1 MDQITIDRIAKS
13 IGYVAFGPGTERASS
28 DLQSMTEKAARVV
41 LSRAEDIQRD
51 TRARVMELS
60 AKPDDGQTGAAWQV
74 VSARLLASRRLR
86 RLRIAYP
93 LWTAFIRGELNP
105 VSRTSCP
112 GDLQVLGV
120 VNASEGGG
128 LFGDIDV
135 LVSSQTFLPVDDG
148 EEIPLLSGIH
158 YSVEYLHVRSDR
170 LDPKRDDVDEG

>member
-1 MDQITIDRIAKS
+1 MDQFSIDRLAKS
-13 IGYVAFGPGTERASS
+13 IGYIAFGPGTERASPE
-28 DLQSMTEKAARVV
+28 LESMTEEAARVV
-41 LSRAEDIQRD
+41 LSRDRD
-51 TRARVMELS
+51 RRRAPRARLAELG
-60 AKPDDGQTGAAWQV
+60 AKPDEGQTGTAWQV

-86 RLRIAYP
+86 RLRIGYP

-120 VNASEGGG
+120 MNASEDGG

-135 LVSSQTFLPVDDG
+135 LVSSQTFRPLDDG
-148 EEIPLLSGIH
+148 EEIPLLPAIH

-170 LDPKRDDVDEG
+170 LDPKRDDE